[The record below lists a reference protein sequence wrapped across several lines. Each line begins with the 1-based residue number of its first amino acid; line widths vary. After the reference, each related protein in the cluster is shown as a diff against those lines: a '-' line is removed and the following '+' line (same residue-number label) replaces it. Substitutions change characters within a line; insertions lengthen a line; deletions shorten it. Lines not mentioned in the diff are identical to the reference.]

1 MKKILKSIKYLILII
16 DILWLL
22 LFTIDCIRFTQKD
35 VKPLITIKESYE
47 IKYEMG
53 KQINIIQYDIHPEN
67 DLTNI
72 TYSET
77 RFDNK
82 GNETL
87 LANFTEKLY
96 TNKSKKRMEALATY
110 LRAHPEE

>member
-53 KQINIIQYDIHPEN
+53 KHY
-67 DLTNI
+67 
-72 TYSET
+72 
-77 RFDNK
+77 
-82 GNETL
+82 
-87 LANFTEKLY
+87 Y
-96 TNKSKKRMEALATY
+96 TNFEYAGLGYSMRYGENPYYREMKLLYRFVIFYHHYA
-110 LRAHPEE
+110 